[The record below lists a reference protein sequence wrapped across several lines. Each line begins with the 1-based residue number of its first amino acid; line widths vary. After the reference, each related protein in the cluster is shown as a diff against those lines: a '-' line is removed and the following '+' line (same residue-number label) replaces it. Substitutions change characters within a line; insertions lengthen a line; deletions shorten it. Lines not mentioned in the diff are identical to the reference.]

1 MSKISKVVKFER
13 KSSIDTN
20 IELLKRLKFGLHS
33 YRMVTE
39 DGRIQNYCFIV
50 IREKETGIILEFTP
64 YTQLLR
70 YATKTIDT
78 REYNTIRKL
87 GVFICTFLNYVL
99 IDQYEKFQIDDLR
112 DITIDHGNAFLEAYA
127 RGEIGGKEK
136 TLATI
141 EEYAYRLSALYSNIK
156 NFYKKE
162 AKNIYQYNFKN
173 PEWQGYSENNN
184 NRIKKYKSYFK
195 IKVNNPIR
203 KGTIFR
209 DMPEEIFWIM
219 LNLSKLY
226 YPELTFAIALQAF
239 AGLRP
244 GEVCNVRQ
252 AIDPKSAGVKYRR
265 NGTKLTLFEI
275 NLNNHY
281 SLRSDLKDVGGI
293 KKKRSQQVYTP
304 YLPIVDELYKEHMK
318 ILNEYE
324 LEDGYYPMFV
334 NRDGKALMVNSYRE
348 KIHRLINHYLRDE
361 LLKSDNP
368 MFRHYGQLLTTNR
381 LSPHFLRHFFTV
393 RLVLDNVQ
401 PTTIAW
407 WRGDNSLD
415 TALVYCANKEE
426 LRNAIY
432 NSNSKIAK
440 EILNYKF

>member
-1 MSKISKVVKFER
+1 
-13 KSSIDTN
+13 
-20 IELLKRLKFGLHS
+20 
-33 YRMVTE
+33 MVIE

-50 IREKETGIILEFTP
+50 IREKETGVILEFTP

-70 YATKTIDT
+70 FATRTIDT
-78 REYNTIRKL
+78 REYHTIRKL

-99 IDQYEKFQIDDLR
+99 IDKYEEFQIDDLR
-112 DITIDHGNAFLEAYA
+112 DITIEHGNAFLEAYA
-127 RGEIGGKEK
+127 RGDIGGKEK

-141 EEYAYRLSALYSNIK
+141 EEYADRLVALYSKIK
-156 NFYKKE
+156 DFYKKE
-162 AKNIYQYNFKN
+162 AKNLYKYEFKN
-173 PEWQGYSENNN
+173 PEWQGFNKNNN
-184 NRIKKYKSYFK
+184 YRNRVKKYKSYFS

-252 AIDPKSAGVKYRR
+252 AIDPKSAGIKYRR
-265 NGTKLTLFEI
+265 NGSKLTLFEI
-275 NLNNHY
+275 NLKNKY
-281 SLRSDLKDVGGI
+281 VLRSDLKDVGGI
-293 KKKRSQQVYTP
+293 KKKREQQVYTS
-304 YLPIVDELYKEHMK
+304 YLPIIDELYKEHMK
-318 ILNEYE
+318 ILSEYE

-348 KIHRLINHYLRDE
+348 KIHRLVNHYLRDE
-361 LLKSDNP
+361 LLQSENS
-368 MFRHYGQLLTTNR
+368 MYRHYGQLLTTNK
-381 LSPHFLRHFFTV
+381 LAPHFLRHFFTV
-393 RLVLDNVQ
+393 RLVLDNVP

-407 WRGDNSLD
+407 WRGDNSID
-415 TALVYCANKEE
+415 TALIYCGNKEE

-440 EILNYKF
+440 EILNYEY